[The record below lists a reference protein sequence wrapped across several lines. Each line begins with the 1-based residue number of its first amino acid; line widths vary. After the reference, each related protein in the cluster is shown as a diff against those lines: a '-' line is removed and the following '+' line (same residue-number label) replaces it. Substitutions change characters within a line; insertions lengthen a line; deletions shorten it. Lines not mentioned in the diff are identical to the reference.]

1 MTSAVEE
8 PGKPNGRTLDDTV
21 KEAEEYYGYLNEK
34 HVHDSRVDALV
45 ASVLVWFA
53 TFAVLGFGAITT
65 IKGAQVYQYLAGAFL
80 AAVGVGVVAGAAFY
94 LTRRRRGSKFAEL
107 GSLITKMKQGG
118 ASSEDGVRLMDAMHQ
133 ASLVLK
139 KRKMDTAFEY
149 GVIAFVLVALFGRS
163 GAIGALAG
171 VVVYLYFRFEALREY
186 ERDEKRYE
194 DSKRELLQS
203 L

>member
-1 MTSAVEE
+1 MTTAGEE
-8 PGKPNGRTLDDTV
+8 PEKPNGRTLDDTV
-21 KEAEEYYGYLNEK
+21 REAEEYYKYLNEK
-34 HVHDSRVDALV
+34 HLHDSRIDALV

-53 TFAVLGFGAITT
+53 TFAVLGFGAFTT
-65 IKGAQVYQYLAGAFL
+65 IKGDAFYQYLFGAFL
-80 AAVGVGVVAGAAFY
+80 AAVGLGAAAGIAFY
-94 LTRRRRGSKFAEL
+94 LTRRKRGSKFAEL
-107 GSLITKMKQGG
+107 GSLISKMKSGG
-118 ASSEDGVRLMDAMHQ
+118 ASSEEGVRLMDAMHQ

-139 KRKMDTAFEY
+139 KRKMDTALEY
-149 GVIAFVLVALFGRS
+149 GLIAFVLVAIIGTS

-203 L
+203 I

>member
-1 MTSAVEE
+1 
-8 PGKPNGRTLDDTV
+8 
-21 KEAEEYYGYLNEK
+21 
-34 HVHDSRVDALV
+34 
-45 ASVLVWFA
+45 
-53 TFAVLGFGAITT
+53 
-65 IKGAQVYQYLAGAFL
+65 
-80 AAVGVGVVAGAAFY
+80 
-94 LTRRRRGSKFAEL
+94 
-107 GSLITKMKQGG
+107 
-118 ASSEDGVRLMDAMHQ
+118 MDAMHQ

-186 ERDEKRYE
+186 EKEEKSYE

>member
-1 MTSAVEE
+1 MTSAGEE
-8 PGKPNGRTLDDTV
+8 PGRPNGRTLDDTV
-21 KEAEEYYGYLNEK
+21 KDAEEYYKYLSEK
-34 HVHDSRVDALV
+34 HVKDSRVDAAV
-45 ASVLVWFA
+45 AGLLVWFA

-65 IKGAQVYQYLAGAFL
+65 IAAADVYRYLFGAFL
-80 AAVGVGVVAGAAFY
+80 VAVGIGAVATAATY
-94 LTRRRRGSKFAEL
+94 LIRRKRGFKFAEL
-107 GSLITKMKQGG
+107 GGLIDKMKRGG

-149 GVIAFVLVALFGRS
+149 GVLAFVLVAIIGRN
-163 GAIGALAG
+163 GGIGALAG
-171 VVVYLYFRFEALREY
+171 VVVYLYFRFEALREF

-203 L
+203 I